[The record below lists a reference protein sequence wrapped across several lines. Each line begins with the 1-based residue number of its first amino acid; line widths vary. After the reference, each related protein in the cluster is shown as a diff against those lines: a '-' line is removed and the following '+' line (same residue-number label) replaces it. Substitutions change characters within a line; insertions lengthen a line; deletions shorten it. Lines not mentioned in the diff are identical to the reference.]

1 MEKKIEVAEKF
12 ISGGEVIHSMPSNY
26 TFEQKMQSLGE
37 LLSALMGE
45 ALKNPTSKNI
55 GFIALASAL
64 WDWIEDD
71 EKKID
76 IIHRLYH
83 SSNS

>member
-12 ISGGEVIHSMPSNY
+12 INGGELVHSMPSDD
-26 TFEQKMQSLGE
+26 TFEQKLQSLCE

-55 GFIALASAL
+55 GFVALASAL
-64 WDWIEDD
+64 WDWIVD
-71 EKKID
+71 EAEKID
-76 IIHRLYH
+76 LIHRLYH